1 MDRSFVPVRYACGFE
16 GAPES
21 SGRPL
26 GGCWEEGDRPPIAA
40 QVAIGGQ
47 TLDCLEGE
55 HMEENR
61 VGKVA
66 YIRYEGGILGERHV
80 DKHLDEPLA
89 VRIGVGRVVKGI
101 DDALRTM
108 EVGESATLII
118 PPEEGYG
125 DADPKQ
131 VKWYPRSI
139 IPHGY
144 EIKKDTMIMWESA
157 DGLAKRPAMV
167 VDATEDTVKIDMNHP
182 YAGKTLEY
190 WVELVDLQ

>member
-1 MDRSFVPVRYACGFE
+1 MSQSDTPAVSR
-16 GAPES
+16 
-21 SGRPL
+21 GRPNHRVAPL
-26 GGCWEEGDRPPIAA
+26 GAGGKKGTDPSESL
-40 QVAIGGQ
+40 QVVIGGQ

-61 VGKVA
+61 IGRVA

-89 VRIGVGRVVKGI
+89 VRIGAGRVVKGVI
-101 DDALRTM
+101 DALRTM
-108 EVGESATLII
+108 EVGDSATLII

-131 VKWYPRSI
+131 IKWYPRSI